1 MAATWWETD
10 WGGNWVLF
18 WWVGPWPVN
27 FLLMGRVVFPLCCL
41 TWGKTMVETMK
52 IMETF
57 KWSCAYTSCTQCPW
71 PCTRPLLPHASAA
84 DSWTLT
90 GKFESVSCGIT
101 APFSSVLVHTRVL
114 FVPSKSVFPQ
124 SCVSSGRST
133 IGLKVTSSKRAY
145 AVHRSAAPRAPT
157 PSAGHCWPIPP
168 YDSEKNTLGYISKI
182 IKSRSQRCT
191 PVVTTALFTIAKT

>member
-1 MAATWWETD
+1 MGETD
-10 WGGNWVLF
+10 WVGNWVLF

-57 KWSCAYTSCTQCPW
+57 KWSCAYTARTQCPW

-84 DSWTLT
+84 DAWTLT
-90 GKFESVSCGIT
+90 GKSGSVSCGVT
-101 APFSSVLVHTRVL
+101 APFSSVLVHARVL

-124 SCVSSGRST
+124 SCVSSGGST
-133 IGLKVTSSKRAY
+133 VGLMVTSSKRAY
-145 AVHRSAAPRAPT
+145 VVHRSAAPRAPT
-157 PSAGHCWPIPP
+157 PFIRPLLTHTSIWFR
-168 YDSEKNTLGYISKI
+168 KKI
-182 IKSRSQRCT
+182 LWGIVPKSLNQDLKDALLWSLQHYSQ
-191 PVVTTALFTIAKT
+191 